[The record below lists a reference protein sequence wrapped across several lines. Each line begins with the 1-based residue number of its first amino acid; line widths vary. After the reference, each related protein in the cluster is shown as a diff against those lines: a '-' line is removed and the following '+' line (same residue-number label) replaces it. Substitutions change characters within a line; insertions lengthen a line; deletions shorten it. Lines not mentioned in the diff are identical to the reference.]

1 MCVAQLRTVALQ
13 YSDGS
18 AKFIAATKNSKTGD
32 APENPIDTKL
42 MWQFGQVYKKT
53 RMPC

>member
-1 MCVAQLRTVALQ
+1 MTQLRTVAIR

-18 AKFIAATKNSKTGD
+18 AKFATATKNSKIED

-42 MWQFGQVYKKT
+42 MWQFGQFYKKT
-53 RMPC
+53 GMPF